1 MRTRKDDRSNRRR
14 FLRFLAGSPLLAYTG
29 MAATSP
35 SGSEI
40 AAPSEAINVFD
51 LEDIARKNLPPA
63 HFAYLATGV
72 DDEVTLRANREGF
85 LKFKIRSRRLVDTQ
99 QIDMRTQL
107 FGTEW
112 PTPIILAPAGHQR
125 AFHED
130 GELATAK
137 AAKSQNHLQILSTV
151 STVSVEDVIAARQ
164 APVWFQLYPTAKWS
178 VTQGLVRRAQAA
190 GCPAVALTLDQA
202 TAGSRETLAR
212 ARKQDSRVCTDCH
225 SKTPGSIFLRKPMFK
240 DLDISG
246 LSGSST
252 PHLTWEFVDR
262 LKDLTTMKVVLKG
275 IVTEED
281 ARLAVEHG
289 VDGIIVSNH
298 GGRGE
303 ESGRSTIESLPE
315 VVEAV
320 GGKIPVLIDSG
331 FRRGTDI
338 FKALA
343 LGAKGVCI
351 GRPYLWGLAA
361 FGQPGVERALELLTE
376 ELAMRMNGTPTIAR
390 ITRRFVTGETR
401 SCLSRLSCGHA
412 PSVDRIWP

>member
-1 MRTRKDDRSNRRR
+1 MRIHEGLHFNRRR
-14 FLRFLAGSPLLAYTG
+14 FLRFLAGSPLLASAG

-35 SGSEI
+35 AGSEI
-40 AAPSEAINVFD
+40 AAPSEAINAFD
-51 LEDIARKNLPPA
+51 LEEIARKNLPPA
-63 HFAYLATGV
+63 HFGFLATGV

-85 LKFKIRSRRLVDTQ
+85 LKFKIRSRRLVDTRE
-99 QIDMRTQL
+99 IDMRTHL
-107 FGTEW
+107 FGSEW
-112 PTPIILAPAGHQR
+112 PTPIILAPVASQR

-137 AAKSQNHLQILSTV
+137 AARTRNHLQIV
-151 STVSVEDVIAARQ
+151 STNTNVSVEEVTAASG
-164 APVWFQLYPTAKWS
+164 APVWYQLYPTAKWS
-178 VTQGLVRRAQAA
+178 VTQGLVKRAQAA
-190 GCPAVALTLDQA
+190 GCPVVALTLDQA
-202 TAGSRETLAR
+202 TPGSRETLAR
-212 ARKQDSRVCTDCH
+212 ARRRDERVCTDCH
-225 SKTPGSIFLRKPMFK
+225 AGTPGVLFPRKPMYK
-240 DLDISG
+240 DLDTTG
-246 LSGSST
+246 LKGSST

-281 ARLAVEHG
+281 ASLAVEHG
-289 VDGIIVSNH
+289 VDGVIVSNH

-315 VVEAV
+315 VVEAI

-361 FGQPGVERALELLTE
+361 FGQPGVERVLELLTK
-376 ELAMRMNGTPTIAR
+376 ELEMAMRMNGAPTISS
-390 ITRRFVTGETR
+390 ITRRFVTGEAR
-401 SCLSRLSCGHA
+401 NGS
-412 PSVDRIWP
+412 

>member
-1 MRTRKDDRSNRRR
+1 MRTPQHRDAGRRR
-14 FLRFLAGSPLLAYTG
+14 FLGFLAGSPLLAYAG
-29 MAATSP
+29 LAGPSP
-35 SGSEI
+35 AGSEV
-40 AAPSEAINVFD
+40 AEPADAINVFD
-51 LEDIARKNLPPA
+51 LEDVARKNLPPA
-63 HFAYLATGV
+63 HFGYIATGV

-99 QIDMRTQL
+99 QIDMRTQI

-112 PTPIILAPAGHQR
+112 PTPIILAPAGSQR

-137 AAKSQNHLQILSTV
+137 AARSRNHLQILSTV
-151 STVSVEDVIAARQ
+151 STVSVEDVIAARK
-164 APVWFQLYPTAKWS
+164 APVWFQLYPTARWS
-178 VTQGLVRRAQAA
+178 IAQGLVRRAQAA
-190 GCPAVALTLDQA
+190 GCPVVALTVDQA
-202 TAGSRETLAR
+202 AAGSRETLAR
-212 ARKQDSRVCTDCH
+212 AQKRDSRICTDCH
-225 SKTPGSIFLRKPMFK
+225 PKTPGSHLFRKPMFK
-240 DLDISG
+240 DLDIAG
-246 LSGSST
+246 LSGSSAT
-252 PHLTWEFVDR
+252 HLTWEFVDR

-320 GGKIPVLIDSG
+320 AGKIPVLVDSG

-361 FGQPGVERALELLTE
+361 FGQPGVERALELLTS
-376 ELAMRMNGTPTIAR
+376 ELEMAMRMNGAPTLPS
-390 ITRRFVTGETR
+390 ITRRFVTG
-401 SCLSRLSCGHA
+401 
-412 PSVDRIWP
+412 

>member
-1 MRTRKDDRSNRRR
+1 MFGNEDDTPSRRR
-14 FLRFLAGSPLLAYTG
+14 FLRFLAGSPLLAYVGT
-29 MAATSP
+29 AATSP
-35 SGSEI
+35 GDSEL
-40 AAPSEAINVFD
+40 ATPAEALNVFD
-51 LEDIARKNLPPA
+51 LEEIARKNLPPA
-63 HFAYLATGV
+63 HFGFLATGV

-85 LKFKIRSRRLVDTQ
+85 LKFKIRSRRLVDTR
-99 QIDMRTQL
+99 QIDMRIQL

-112 PTPIILAPAGHQR
+112 PTPIILAPVASQR

-137 AAKSQNHLQILSTV
+137 AARARNHQLILSTNT
-151 STVSVEDVIAARQ
+151 TVPVEEVTAARG
-164 APVWFQLYPTAKWS
+164 ASVWFQLYPTAKWS
-178 VTQGLVRRAQAA
+178 VTQGLVKRAQAA
-190 GCPAVALTLDQA
+190 GCPVVALTLDQA

-212 ARKQDSRVCTDCH
+212 ARRRDERVCTNCH
-225 SKTPGSIFLRKPMFK
+225 PGTPGAGLLRKPMYK
-240 DLDISG
+240 DLDTAG
-246 LSGSST
+246 LNGSST

-262 LKDLTTMKVVLKG
+262 LKDMTTMKVVLKG

-289 VDGIIVSNH
+289 VDGVIVSNH

-315 VVEAV
+315 VVEAI
-320 GGKIPVLIDSG
+320 GGRIPVLIDSG

-361 FGQPGVERALELLTE
+361 FGQPGVERALELLTK
-376 ELAMRMNGTPTIAR
+376 ELEMAMRMNGAPTISS
-390 ITRRFVTGETR
+390 ITPRFVQ
-401 SCLSRLSCGHA
+401 
-412 PSVDRIWP
+412 P

>member
-14 FLRFLAGSPLLAYTG
+14 FLRFLAGSPLLAYAG

-35 SGSEI
+35 AGSEI
-40 AAPSEAINVFD
+40 AAPSEALNVFD

-72 DDEVTLRANREGF
+72 DDEVTLRANRAGF
-85 LKFKIRSRRLVDTQ
+85 LKFKIRSRRLVDTR

-190 GCPAVALTLDQA
+190 GCPVVALTLDQA

-361 FGQPGVERALELLTE
+361 FGQPGVERALELLTN
-376 ELAMRMNGTPTIAR
+376 ELEMAMRMNGAPTIAR

-401 SCLSRLSCGHA
+401 SCS
-412 PSVDRIWP
+412 

>member
-1 MRTRKDDRSNRRR
+1 MRSFEGDRPSRRQ
-14 FLRFLAGSPLLAYTG
+14 FLRFLAGSPLVAYAG
-29 MAATSP
+29 MAAA
-35 SGSEI
+35 GSEI
-40 AAPSEAINVFD
+40 GAPSDAINVFD
-51 LEDIARKNLPPA
+51 LEEIARKNLPPA
-63 HFAYLATGV
+63 HFGFLSTGV
-72 DDEVTLRANREGF
+72 NDDVTLRANREGF
-85 LKFKIRSRRLVDTQ
+85 LKFKIRSRRLVDTRH
-99 QIDMRTQL
+99 IDMSIEL
-107 FGTEW
+107 FGSKW
-112 PTPIILAPAGHQR
+112 PTPIILAPVASQR

-137 AAKSQNHLQILSTV
+137 GARARNHLQILSTNT
-151 STVSVEDVIAARQ
+151 TVSIEDVTAARG
-164 APVWFQLYPTAKWS
+164 APVWYQLYPTAKWS
-178 VTQGLVRRAQAA
+178 VTQGLVKRAQAA
-190 GCPAVALTLDQA
+190 GCPVLALTLDQA

-212 ARKQDSRVCTDCH
+212 ARRRDVRVCTDCH
-225 SKTPGSIFLRKPMFK
+225 ARTPGAGFMRKPMYQ
-240 DLDISG
+240 DLDTTG

-262 LKDLTTMKVVLKG
+262 LKDITTMKVLLKG

-281 ARLAVEHG
+281 ARLAIEHG
-289 VDGIIVSNH
+289 VDGVIVSNH

-315 VVEAV
+315 VVDAI

-361 FGQPGVERALELLTE
+361 YGQPGVERALELLAN
-376 ELAMRMNGTPTIAR
+376 ELEMAMRMNGAPTIPS
-390 ITRRFVTGETR
+390 ITRRFVTE
-401 SCLSRLSCGHA
+401 
-412 PSVDRIWP
+412 

>member
-1 MRTRKDDRSNRRR
+1 MPSLNDDTPSRRR
-14 FLRFLAGSPLLAYTG
+14 FLQFLAGSPLLAYAG
-29 MAATSP
+29 MAVTSP
-35 SGSEI
+35 TGSEI

-51 LEDIARKNLPPA
+51 LEEIARKNLPPA
-63 HFAYLATGV
+63 HFGFLATGV

-85 LKFKIRSRRLVDTQ
+85 LKFKIRSRRLVDTR
-99 QIDMRTQL
+99 QIDMRVRL
-107 FGTEW
+107 FGAEW
-112 PTPIILAPAGHQR
+112 PTPIILAPVASQR

-137 AAKSQNHLQILSTV
+137 ASRTRNHQLILSTNT
-151 STVSVEDVIAARQ
+151 TVSVEEVTGARG
-164 APVWFQLYPTAKWS
+164 APVWYQLYPTAKWS
-178 VTQGLVRRAQAA
+178 VTQGLVKRAQAA
-190 GCPAVALTLDQA
+190 GCPVVALTLDQA

-212 ARKQDSRVCTDCH
+212 ARRRDERVCTDCH
-225 SKTPGSIFLRKPMFK
+225 SATPGAGLMRKPMYK
-240 DLDISG
+240 DLDTAG

-262 LKDLTTMKVVLKG
+262 LKDMTTMKVVLKG

-281 ARLAVEHG
+281 AKLAVEHG
-289 VDGIIVSNH
+289 VDGVIVSNH

-315 VVEAV
+315 VVDAI
-320 GGKIPVLIDSG
+320 GGRIPVLIDSG

-361 FGQPGVERALELLTE
+361 FGQPGVERALELLTK
-376 ELAMRMNGTPTIAR
+376 ELEMAMRMNGAPTIAS
-390 ITRRFVTGETR
+390 ITRRFVTG
-401 SCLSRLSCGHA
+401 
-412 PSVDRIWP
+412 

>member
-1 MRTRKDDRSNRRR
+1 MRTHQYNDASRRR
-14 FLRFLAGSPLLAYTG
+14 FLRFLAGSPLLGYAG
-29 MAATSP
+29 MAVTSP
-35 SGSEI
+35 AGSEI
-40 AAPSEAINVFD
+40 VEPSEAINVFD

-63 HFAYLATGV
+63 HFGYLTTGV

-85 LKFKIRSRRLVDTQ
+85 LKFRIRSRRLVDTR
-99 QIDMRTQL
+99 QIDMRTRL

-112 PTPIILAPAGHQR
+112 PTPIILAPAGSQR

-137 AAKSQNHLQILSTV
+137 AAKSRNHLQILSTV
-151 STVSVEDVIAARQ
+151 STVSVEDVIAARE

-190 GCPAVALTLDQA
+190 GCPVVALTLDQA

-212 ARKQDSRVCTDCH
+212 ARKEDSRVCTDCH
-225 SKTPGSIFLRKPMFK
+225 AKTPGSGFFRKPMFQ

-246 LSGSST
+246 LNGSHA
-252 PHLTWEFVDR
+252 HLTWEFVDR
-262 LKDLTTMKVVLKG
+262 LKDLTSMKVVLKG

-289 VDGIIVSNH
+289 VDGVIVSNH

-315 VVEAV
+315 VVEAI

-361 FGQPGVERALELLTE
+361 FGKPGVERALELLTN
-376 ELAMRMNGTPTIAR
+376 ELEMAMRMNGTPTISS
-390 ITRRFVTGETR
+390 ITRRFVTGDTR
-401 SCLSRLSCGHA
+401 NGDTL
-412 PSVDRIWP
+412 

>member
-1 MRTRKDDRSNRRR
+1 MRANEDDTPSRRR
-14 FLRFLAGSPLLAYTG
+14 FLRFLAGSPLLAYAG
-29 MAATSP
+29 MAATSA
-35 SGSEI
+35 GSEI

-63 HFAYLATGV
+63 HFGFLATGV

-85 LKFKIRSRRLVDTQ
+85 LKFKIRSRRLVDTR
-99 QIDMRTQL
+99 QIDMRIQL
-107 FGTEW
+107 FGSEW
-112 PTPIILAPAGHQR
+112 PTPIILAPVASQR

-137 AAKSQNHLQILSTV
+137 AARTRNHLQILSTNT
-151 STVSVEDVIAARQ
+151 TVPVEDVTTAIG
-164 APVWFQLYPTAKWS
+164 APVWYQLYPTAKWS
-178 VTQGLVRRAQAA
+178 VTQGLVKRAQAA
-190 GCPAVALTLDQA
+190 GCPVVALTLDQA
-202 TAGSRETLAR
+202 TPGSRETLAR
-212 ARKQDSRVCTDCH
+212 ARRRDERICTDCH
-225 SKTPGSIFLRKPMFK
+225 PGTPGAGFLRKPMYK
-240 DLDISG
+240 DLDTAG

-289 VDGIIVSNH
+289 VDGVIVSNH

-361 FGQPGVERALELLTE
+361 FGQPGVERALELLTK
-376 ELAMRMNGTPTIAR
+376 ELEMAMRMNGAPTISN
-390 ITRRFVTGETR
+390 ITRRFVTG
-401 SCLSRLSCGHA
+401 
-412 PSVDRIWP
+412 

>member
-1 MRTRKDDRSNRRR
+1 
-14 FLRFLAGSPLLAYTG
+14 L
-29 MAATSP
+29 
-35 SGSEI
+35 
-40 AAPSEAINVFD
+40 NVFD
-51 LEDIARKNLPPA
+51 LEELARKNLPPA
-63 HFAYLATGV
+63 HFGFLATGV

-85 LKFKIRSRRLVDTQ
+85 LKYKIRSRRLVDTRH
-99 QIDMRTQL
+99 IDMSVEL
-107 FGTEW
+107 LGTRW
-112 PTPIILAPAGHQR
+112 PTPIVLAPVASQR

-137 AAKSQNHLQILSTV
+137 AAGARNHLQILSTNT
-151 STVSVEDVIAARQ
+151 TVSVEEVTTANGS
-164 APVWFQLYPTAKWS
+164 PVWYQLYPTAKWS
-178 VTQGLVRRAQAA
+178 VTQGLVKRAQAA
-190 GCPAVALTLDQA
+190 GCPAVALTVDQA

-212 ARKQDSRVCTDCH
+212 ARKSDDRDCTNCH
-225 SKTPGSIFLRKPMFK
+225 AQTPGAGFMRKPMYK
-240 DLDISG
+240 DLDTAG

-262 LKDLTTMKVVLKG
+262 LKDFTTMKVLLKG

-281 ARLAVEHG
+281 ARLAIEHG
-289 VDGIIVSNH
+289 VDGVIVSNH

-315 VVEAV
+315 VVDAI

-361 FGQPGVERALELLTE
+361 FGQAGVERALELLTK
-376 ELAMRMNGTPTIAR
+376 ELEMAMRMNGAPTTGS
-390 ITRRFVTGETR
+390 ITRRFVT
-401 SCLSRLSCGHA
+401 S
-412 PSVDRIWP
+412 